1 MCDKNFV
8 PAFRFMVVSDV
19 HYKDAHT
26 VERDRFEKAIE
37 IAYRIARN
45 HETYKKLDALFVVG
59 DFADNGSEIQMRAF
73 KDSIDRCVNKDET
86 DVVITLASHEF
97 SQKNGGEEAALE
109 RFSKIFNM
117 PYDQHKVIN
126 GFHCISLTTTK
137 GCRFDDNK
145 KEFAAKAL
153 REAADDDPKKP
164 IFFFQ
169 HPHCTDTVYGSICW
183 GEDDLIPILANYP
196 QVINFSGHSHAP
208 INDPRSIHQRY
219 FTALGT
225 GSLSYFELDEFGKVY
240 GTVPPKAENCAQ
252 MLIVEADKD
261 NRVRVYPYDVLTDNY
276 FPYVWKID
284 TPSDPSTFIYTDE
297 RYKTDIK
304 PYFTEGARAWA
315 EEIGKDSFVITF
327 DQAKIDKDYVDGYD
341 ITVRNK
347 ATGAVEKQVSIWSEY
362 YFFDMPKT
370 LSQKIDGLKPDTEYE
385 VEITAESF
393 WLTESDNSLKTEF
406 KTLAE

>member
-1 MCDKNFV
+1 
-8 PAFRFMVVSDV
+8 MVVSDV

-169 HPHCTDTVYGSICW
+169 HPHCTDTV
-183 GEDDLIPILANYP
+183 LLP
-196 QVINFSGHSHAP
+196 AP
-208 INDPRSIHQRY
+208 PLHRHRLRQHLLGRGRFNSYFGKLPAGNQLLRSLPRS
-219 FTALGT
+219 
-225 GSLSYFELDEFGKVY
+225 D
-240 GTVPPKAENCAQ
+240 
-252 MLIVEADKD
+252 
-261 NRVRVYPYDVLTDNY
+261 
-276 FPYVWKID
+276 
-284 TPSDPSTFIYTDE
+284 
-297 RYKTDIK
+297 
-304 PYFTEGARAWA
+304 
-315 EEIGKDSFVITF
+315 
-327 DQAKIDKDYVDGYD
+327 
-341 ITVRNK
+341 
-347 ATGAVEKQVSIWSEY
+347 
-362 YFFDMPKT
+362 
-370 LSQKIDGLKPDTEYE
+370 
-385 VEITAESF
+385 
-393 WLTESDNSLKTEF
+393 
-406 KTLAE
+406 